1 MRPGVVHLRLP
12 GLAVRSLSVLLAL
25 TTALLL
31 SACSVDLYTGLSEQ
45 EANEML
51 AALGA
56 EGNDARKQRADAT
69 GWTVQ
74 VDESRLGAA
83 VAVLRNNGLP
93 QERYTTLGDV
103 FQRQG
108 LVSTPAEER
117 MRYIHA
123 ISQELSQ
130 TLRKL
135 DGVVSARVHVVIPAN
150 DPLSDKLK
158 PSSAAVFIKHRPDT
172 DLRLL
177 VPAVKDMV
185 AHGIEGLANEQVSLT
200 LVEARRL
207 ALPEQPS
214 AQTPRKAAIAPW
226 IGWLPERTAFVLAAL
241 LALAAVALMALPTL
255 LRRRGR
261 NWRWFVQQVLRR

>member
-1 MRPGVVHLRLP
+1 MSASLSRWPALAKRQWSAL
-12 GLAVRSLSVLLAL
+12 LAVAVAL
-25 TTALLL
+25 MLT
-31 SACSVDLYTGLSEQ
+31 ACSVDLYTGLSEQ

-51 AALGA
+51 ASLGA
-56 EGNDARKQRADAT
+56 EGIDARKQRPDSA

-74 VDESRLGAA
+74 VDESRLAAA

-123 ISQELSQ
+123 VSQELSQ

-185 AHGIEGLANEQVSLT
+185 AHGIEGLAHEQVSLT

-214 AQTPRKAAIAPW
+214 AGAERASAFAPW
-226 IGWLPERTAFVLAAL
+226 VGWLPERTAFVLAAL
-241 LALAAVALMALPTL
+241 LALAAIALMALPTL